1 MKYSLEVWDNTWPTY
16 YQKKEIKVNSD
27 EKAISKA
34 IDLYGKY
41 IYDNSGD
48 YTLKIRKYNPET
60 KRYKNIAYLGFAGM
74 RRGIAVKW
82 LK

>member
-16 YQKKEIKVNSD
+16 YQKKDINVYDD
-27 EKAISKA
+27 EAAISKA
-34 IDLYGKY
+34 IGLYGKY

-48 YTLKIRKYNPET
+48 YILKIRKYSPKT
-60 KRYKNIAYLGFAGM
+60 KRYRSIAYLGYAGM
-74 RRGIAVKW
+74 RRGIAIKW